1 MQALL
6 FVKAHDIAGMEHAVL
21 VQIGRNQLAV
31 AQLTDM
37 NGLAAHD
44 QLASLRNFRVRDG
57 QQLARAPGQAGLHIH
72 RAVIGRHSGF
82 GHAVAEGHA
91 VTQRRDVAQVLLR
104 GVRAA
109 QGDLPKRWAEHLR
122 VNGFEQHMLGNPHAA
137 LGPCGLDGN
146 GGILQRAE
154 GAALGR
160 GQLGYLLLQC
170 GGQAVDQQRHGHDQF
185 HLADAAGLQDGFRR
199 AVMQINLRI
208 ALQRSGDHVGHQAED
223 MVERQEAQRAL
234 AAVFFVGH
242 AAAALLLDK
251 GDGLQADGA
260 AVVYIHARGGRGAR
274 GAQGDAIRPAG
285 LEILAV
291 RARGQFARQ
300 ALGNFRQR
308 VAALANDHRASPRL
322 G

>member
-1 MQALL
+1 M
-6 FVKAHDIAGMEHAVL
+6 
-21 VQIGRNQLAV
+21 
-31 AQLTDM
+31 
-37 NGLAAHD
+37 
-44 QLASLRNFRVRDG
+44 RDG

-242 AAAALLLDK
+242 AAAALLLNK
-251 GDGLQADGA
+251 GNGLQADGP
-260 AVVYIHARGGRGAR
+260 AVVYVHARGGRGAR
-274 GAQGDAIRPAG
+274 GAQGNAIGPAG